1 MQLNSTSKMSGA
13 AEPIT
18 LGNLRLTGLRR
29 AIGALCVAACCAAC
43 TGIPDGVEAVTD
55 FQLERYLGTWY
66 EIARLDHTFER
77 GLTRVTAEYARRSDG
92 GISVTNRGYD
102 GALGEW
108 REARGKA
115 YFLGNPATGSLK
127 VSFFGPFYGGYHVI
141 ALDSEGYQWAMVAG
155 PSRSYLWVL
164 ARDAVVPDETF
175 NRLVARAAEL
185 GFPTEN
191 LIFVDHSGANAH

>member
-1 MQLNSTSKMSGA
+1 M
-13 AEPIT
+13 
-18 LGNLRLTGLRR
+18 RR